1 MKRFIPTLI
10 PYPFYLF
17 LLIALYNNSFAQ
29 KAQRD
34 QASDGTSR
42 VGVFNMSRNVFKMP
56 NNNLGTLLTKNVAK
70 VLNTKATMNYSIGQ
84 NSTVLNVYNPLEVK
98 ARVREVNINTT
109 PNDINLFG
117 IAGGEDDYSLKF
129 WAKDRDDVD
138 GTDWIGGN
146 LLTHDFSPPG
156 NTADFNS
163 IFYQHTFTS
172 SVNPT
177 LLDIKIDAWED
188 ESPDQLLGIGCSS
201 TRGAYET
208 GFCCGGF
215 LFGLCLG
222 VIDDDDNR
230 CEASPFIS
238 GIDFR
243 LGKPGE
249 WYNHGQMAGVAANN
263 NFYKPH
269 IETYWQYTKGTSL
282 ANPISLGTIV
292 QGGYTVPEHTT
303 FGYGNSFVN
312 TAGNDVIYSFTATKN
327 AKYDFSLCNST
338 NFDSQIFLI
347 NSSGT
352 VLASNDD
359 FCNTQS
365 SISNYDLTPGQYF
378 IVVSAKNVGEN
389 GNFML
394 NISVHDVIW
403 HVKPTGNDV
412 SDGFSWSTAF
422 RTLQHAIGA
431 ACPDDEIWVAAGT
444 YYPDEGGGQTNN
456 DRNAAFAMKNGVA
469 IYGGFPN
476 TSNPTMAD
484 RNWATN
490 PTVLSGDIDQSGTL
504 ANNSFT
510 VVNGSDVG
518 NSAIMDGFII
528 TGGNADGPYLYSI
541 TPENGG
547 GGIYNKNGA
556 PVIMNCIFSRNAASY
571 EGGGMYN
578 ETSSPMV
585 INSIFVGNSATVGG
599 GMRNQANST
608 PILINCTFL
617 GNTASNGGGIF
628 NGNSTLSITNS
639 IIWGNSSSL
648 VDNFATSSIS
658 NSIIEGGYSACNTC
672 PNGDGNANPLFV
684 DATGGNLRLQACS
697 PAINAGNNSL
707 LPNGT
712 THDLAKQARLFNNGI
727 VDLGPYEYQGNAVKP
742 TATIN
747 PSTTQSICQGQP
759 LNLTASGGSPF
770 SWSGSG
776 NFSSTQAIAS
786 LNTSSTNYSG
796 VYKVTVGSSVCTAT
810 ATVSVNIQQASVS
823 ISPNPVSVCLGE
835 TINLSSSTA
844 NGYSWKGPNGFSSSQ
859 QNISSLYSFTG
870 QLGIYSLTVTVGN
883 CTASTT
889 AEVKS
894 KAQLNA
900 GVQGGLVCIGGTIQ
914 LTASGM
920 NSYSW
925 TRPANNFS
933 STLQN
938 PVIPSAKLTDA
949 GGYLVTGRSGSCT
962 GSAMV
967 LVLVTSP
974 AINPAFTVSPSNIAQ
989 GAAITLSA
997 TSATGSYS
1005 WSGPNGFS
1013 GSTRSKTINSFQAV
1027 NNGVYRLTLTSGLCK
1042 GYTEK
1047 TIVIGSV
1054 ATRLANAEQ
1063 EEEIAMQ
1070 INAYPN
1076 PVTHTLMV
1084 EVILQKPSKLSLK
1097 LFNSIGKES
1106 GKWQLNEE
1114 TLLHQTEIDMT
1125 SLTGGIYLLQ
1135 AQAGKQKAVK
1145 RVVKIQD

>member
-1 MKRFIPTLI
+1 MKIFTP
-10 PYPFYLF
+10 PSFCLF
-17 LLIALYNNSFAQ
+17 LLIVLYNNSFAQ
-29 KAQRD
+29 KAQRE
-34 QASDGTSR
+34 QASGGTSR
-42 VGVFNMSRNVFKMP
+42 VGVFNMSQNVFKMP

-70 VLNTKATMNYSIGQ
+70 VFNTKATMNYSIGQ

-109 PNDINLFG
+109 PNDINFFG
-117 IAGGEDDYSLKF
+117 IAGGDDDYSLKF

-138 GTDWIGGN
+138 GTGWIGGN

-431 ACPDDEIWVAAGT
+431 ACPDDEIWVTAGI
-444 YYPDEGGGQTNN
+444 YYPDEGPGQTNN
-456 DRNAAFAMKNGVA
+456 NRNASFTMKNGVA

-476 TSNPTMAD
+476 TSNPTMVD

-599 GMRNQANST
+599 GMRNQANSN

-658 NSIIEGGYSACNTC
+658 NSILEGGYSACNTC

-697 PAINAGNNSL
+697 PAINAGNNADNS
-707 LPNGT
+707 T
-712 THDLAKQARLFNNGI
+712 TTDLVGNNRKFGVI
-727 VDLGPYEYQGNAVKP
+727 DLGAYEYQGNP
-742 TATIN
+742 FSQN
-747 PSTTQSICQGQP
+747 SITLSFAPICLQGNP
-759 LNLTASGGSPF
+759 LNLSASGGDLYAWKGPNSFKSNSATPTKAKTVAKDE
-770 SWSGSG
+770 G
-776 NFSSTQAIAS
+776 I
-786 LNTSSTNYSG
+786 YS
-796 VYKVTVGSSVCTAT
+796 VTVTGNGVCTVTSTIRVYYGIGAGEISITNRSPYCKGGPISLTAT
-810 ATVSVNIQQASVS
+810 ATGAS
-823 ISPNPVSVCLGE
+823 
-835 TINLSSSTA
+835 
-844 NGYSWKGPNGFSSSQ
+844 
-859 QNISSLYSFTG
+859 
-870 QLGIYSLTVTVGN
+870 
-883 CTASTT
+883 
-889 AEVKS
+889 
-894 KAQLNA
+894 
-900 GVQGGLVCIGGTIQ
+900 
-914 LTASGM
+914 
-920 NSYSW
+920 SYSW
-925 TRPANNFS
+925 TKQLGSAS
-933 STLQN
+933 YTGN
-938 PVIPSAKLTDA
+938 PVTITTNAKTSD
-949 GGYLVTGRSGSCT
+949 GGVYMVFVRGQNGCIEKQETLV
-962 GSAMV
+962 
-967 LVLVTSP
+967 
-974 AINPAFTVSPSNIAQ
+974 TVSPVACI
-989 GAAITLSA
+989 G
-997 TSATGSYS
+997 
-1005 WSGPNGFS
+1005 
-1013 GSTRSKTINSFQAV
+1013 TRMASEEV
-1027 NNGVYRLTLTSGLCK
+1027 
-1042 GYTEK
+1042 
-1047 TIVIGSV
+1047 
-1054 ATRLANAEQ
+1054 
-1063 EEEIAMQ
+1063 EEIDMQ

-1076 PVTHTLMV
+1076 PVTHTLTV
-1084 EVILQKPSKLSLK
+1084 EVTLQKPSKLSLK

-1106 GKWQLNEE
+1106 GTWQLNEE
-1114 TLLHQTEIDMT
+1114 TTVHKTELDM
-1125 SLTGGIYLLQ
+1125 SNLTGGVYLLQ
-1135 AQAGKQKAVK
+1135 GQAGKQKAVK
-1145 RVVKIQD
+1145 RVVKIQY